1 MSINKVKTNL
11 FYFFAVAQCK
21 YLIEQY
27 HIYLLKSGRINMC
40 ALTTKNVDYVASA
53 IHDAV
58 TNIADDAKL

>member
-1 MSINKVKTNL
+1 MYT
-11 FYFFAVAQCK
+11 AAQCK

-27 HIYLLKSGRINMC
+27 HIYLLKSGRVNMC

-58 TNIADDAKL
+58 VNVKSDDPQCAQQART